1 MALRDVA
8 KPTLRHLE
16 KEFHTFLYF
25 PLHNGERTC
34 PATARSREA
43 SPFSIRGAHR
53 RSTPASGRVGPLF
66 RWTMAGGD
74 VLPLPAQ

>member
-34 PATARSREA
+34 LATVRC
-43 SPFSIRGAHR
+43 P
-53 RSTPASGRVGPLF
+53 
-66 RWTMAGGD
+66 
-74 VLPLPAQ
+74 Q

>member
-34 PATARSREA
+34 PATVRSIE
-43 SPFSIRGAHR
+43 
-53 RSTPASGRVGPLF
+53 PL
-66 RWTMAGGD
+66 
-74 VLPLPAQ
+74 